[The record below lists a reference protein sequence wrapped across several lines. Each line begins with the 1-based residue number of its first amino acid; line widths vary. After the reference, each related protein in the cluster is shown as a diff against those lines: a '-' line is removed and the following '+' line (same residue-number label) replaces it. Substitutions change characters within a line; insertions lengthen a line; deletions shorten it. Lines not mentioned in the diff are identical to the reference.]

1 MDIKKINTTILNEVL
16 KNKEPAGTGYQVTD
30 DKTYCCID
38 GHIAFCMEDKDFVID
53 KSKLQEYKLDG
64 MFTLNDAREV
74 FKTGYSKEIMQGRKK
89 ISFLEFECDDFKIYV
104 DEKLYKFLGK
114 TEYKFYAKSPNT
126 PLMCVSDN
134 EIKVAICPVKLR

>member
-16 KNKEPAGTGYQVTD
+16 KDKAYRSGYQVVD

-53 KSKLQEYKLDG
+53 KSKLEELPIDKFFTVDG
-64 MFTLNDAREV
+64 TQEV
-74 FKTGYSKEIMQGRKK
+74 FKTGNKKEIMQGRKT
-89 ISFLEFECDDFKIYV
+89 ISFLEFECNDFKIYI

-114 TEYKFYAKSPNT
+114 TEYKFYAKSPET
-126 PLMCVSDN
+126 GLMCVSDN
-134 EIKVAICPVKLR
+134 EIKAMICPVKIR

>member
-16 KNKEPAGTGYQVTD
+16 KDKEPAGTGYQVTD

-38 GHIAFCMEDKDFVID
+38 GHIAFAMEDKDFVID
-53 KSKLQEYKLDG
+53 KSKLQQYKLDG
-64 MFTLNDAREV
+64 MFTLNDTREV

-89 ISFLEFECDDFKIYV
+89 ISFLEFECDDFKIYI